1 MENKEVNTQGTQ
13 PPKLTKK
20 NWIVFIVCMLIAV
33 LAIASLVGEG
43 MVFLVYGKYFYTT
56 RYEKTAEEAYLKEKE
71 NDPRYDEEEEG
82 IRTIATIHIDEY
94 NAIYIAL
101 LGEKIGEE
109 TLLITQMAV
118 KDGKYAYIGKEEW
131 YSLDDATA
139 EKIYLDASEYRMINR
154 KGRFTDNIICS
165 IIFDESALLEL
176 DEKYTVCQCSSD
188 FGDNGLW
195 LAYYRTT

>member
-1 MENKEVNTQGTQ
+1 MENKELNTQGTQ

-33 LAIASLVGEG
+33 LAIISLAGEG
-43 MVFLVYGKYFYTT
+43 MVFLIYGKFFYTT
-56 RYEKTAEEAYLKEKE
+56 RYEKTAGEAYLKEKE

-82 IRTIATIHIDEY
+82 IRTITTIHVDEY

-118 KDGKYAYIGKEEW
+118 KDGEYAYIGKEEW

-139 EKIYLDASEYRMINR
+139 EKIYLDASEYRIINR

-195 LAYYRTT
+195 LAYYRAT

>member
-33 LAIASLVGEG
+33 IAIISLAGEG
-43 MVFLVYGKYFYTT
+43 MVFLTYGKFFYTT
-56 RYEKTAEEAYLKEKE
+56 RYEKTAGEAYLKEKE
-71 NDPRYDEEEEG
+71 NDPRYDEEEG
-82 IRTIATIHIDEY
+82 VRTIATIHIDEY
-94 NAIYIAL
+94 NAIYVAL

-195 LAYYRTT
+195 LAYYRET

>member
-1 MENKEVNTQGTQ
+1 MENKELNTQGTQ

-33 LAIASLVGEG
+33 LAIISLAGEG
-43 MVFLVYGKYFYTT
+43 MVFLIYGKFFYTT
-56 RYEKTAEEAYLKEKE
+56 RYEKTAGEAYLKEKE

-82 IRTIATIHIDEY
+82 IRTITTIHVDEY

-118 KDGKYAYIGKEEW
+118 KDGEYAYIGKEEW

-139 EKIYLDASEYRMINR
+139 EKIYLDASEYRIINR

>member
-1 MENKEVNTQGTQ
+1 MENKELNTQGTQ
-13 PPKLTKK
+13 PPKLTAK

-82 IRTIATIHIDEY
+82 IRTITTIHVDEY

-118 KDGKYAYIGKEEW
+118 KDGEYAYIGREES
-131 YSLDDATA
+131 YFLGNSIE
-139 EKIYLDASEYRMINR
+139 EKIYLDASEYQIING
-154 KGRFTDNIICS
+154 KGRFTDHIIYS
-165 IIFDESALLEL
+165 IIFDESALSGLN
-176 DEKYTVCQCSSD
+176 EKYTVCQCSSD